1 MKKFDVSKSHEN
13 STDIKFAEKLSHS
26 DMGIAISEKNI
37 SLGSKCRDDDWLIRH
52 AQNIESILREARREQ
67 DEDRHREEQELKFQ
81 FAAIVLDRFFF
92 YLALIYAIIT
102 FAGLVLTIPNLYKF

>member
-37 SLGSKCRDDDWLIRH
+37 SLGSKCRDDDWLKILGMLK
-52 AQNIESILREARREQ
+52 ILRA
-67 DEDRHREEQELKFQ
+67 F
-81 FAAIVLDRFFF
+81 
-92 YLALIYAIIT
+92 
-102 FAGLVLTIPNLYKF
+102 